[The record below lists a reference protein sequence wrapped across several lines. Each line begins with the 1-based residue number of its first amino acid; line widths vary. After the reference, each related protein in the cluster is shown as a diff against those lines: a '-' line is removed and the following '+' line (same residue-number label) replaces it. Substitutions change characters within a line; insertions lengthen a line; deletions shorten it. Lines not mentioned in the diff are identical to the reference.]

1 MVKGSGIDILATGR
15 FRKLKNKVEF
25 INNVLTP
32 AEKKRSLAY
41 FRRDR
46 FYAAL
51 FTLKE
56 AILKSLGCGLGRGSS
71 WHHVELDR
79 KMLPRISRSFIRS
92 VDEQPVE
99 KVHVSVACT
108 KDYALGVALA
118 ETEQSPA
125 GGV

>member
-15 FRKLKNKVEF
+15 FRNLKNKVAF

-32 AEKKRSLAY
+32 KEKKRSLAY

-46 FYAAL
+46 FYAAM
-51 FTLKE
+51 FAVKE
-56 AILKSLGCGLGRGSS
+56 AILKSLGCGLGRGSF
-71 WHHVELDR
+71 WHHVELDQE
-79 KMLPRISRSFIRS
+79 MLPRISRSFIRLA
-92 VDEQPVE
+92 VEQPVE

-108 KDYALGVALA
+108 KDYVLSVALA
-118 ETEQSPA
+118 ETEKSPA